1 MRLHINLVLMN
12 IVKLDGRGEVGEV
25 DLDLIKSMLNR

>member
-12 IVKLDGRGEVGEV
+12 IVKLDGRGEV